1 VVFADNLQRTLS
13 VVLVTIN
20 GDATKTY
27 VHPVTMAE
35 ACGDPSKPDVSTYSI
50 SISNPEVEA
59 QQGGDRGIRIPVR
72 ASAPVCAVSGVTL
85 HSEDFQ
91 PAKTEGYPP
100 PQFAPSV
107 RVPEQ

>member
-1 VVFADNLQRTLS
+1 MVFADNLQRTLS

-59 QQGGDRGIRIPVR
+59 QQG
-72 ASAPVCAVSGVTL
+72 ATEE
-85 HSEDFQ
+85 SESRS
-91 PAKTEGYPP
+91 E
-100 PQFAPSV
+100 PQLRSV
-107 RVPEQ
+107 R